1 MLIEKTLLLYPS
13 YLLSMIPIFHM
24 RQNLLFTLMII
35 LIAQAHFAQSEQALK
50 KQVRLS
56 LEEMKE
62 FVAIPNDANNPA
74 DIDQNLIWLVR
85 AFRGRGFDTRM
96 VPTEGLPL
104 FYAEMLSSPDHPTV
118 LFYMHFDGQSVDPSK
133 WKQQDPYEIAL
144 KRQEKGDWVEIPW
157 SELNKEVNADWRLF
171 GRSTS
176 DDKGPIV
183 MFLNAVDMLKY
194 EGKKIPFNVKVI
206 LDGEEEKSSKP
217 LPEAVRKNKSLLK
230 SDFLVINDGP
240 VHISEKPTLVY
251 GCRGITSMT
260 LTTFGPVVPQH
271 SGHYGNYAPNP
282 GFRLAR
288 LLDGMKDEKG
298 RVLIPGY
305 YDGIEL
311 DQETKKILSAVPD
324 DLATINSRL
333 QIAVPDAV
341 GGNYQE
347 SLQYPSLNA
356 RGLSSGWVG
365 KEARTIVPASA
376 TAELDLRLVPETDGD
391 RLKGLVRDYLESQG
405 YFIVD
410 EVPSKEMRMK
420 HPNIV
425 LVKEGSVTDAFRT
438 DLKNPY
444 GLWLEGILKD
454 AFEQEVVKIRTMGG
468 TVPIAPFINA
478 LEVPAF
484 IVPMVN
490 PDNNQHSPNEN
501 LKISQVGYGIKL
513 FYRMLTTEY
522 KTN

>member
-1 MLIEKTLLLYPS
+1 MRRVILLL
-13 YLLSMIPIFHM
+13 LLT
-24 RQNLLFTLMII
+24 FTAL
-35 LIAQAHFAQSEQALK
+35 QANSQSEQALD

-56 LEEMKE
+56 LEELKA
-62 FVAIPNDANNPA
+62 FIALPNDANSPK

-85 AFRGRGFDTRM
+85 AFTGRGFDARLL
-96 VPTEGLPL
+96 PTEGLPL
-104 FYAEMLSSPDHPTV
+104 FYAELSSSPAKPTI

-133 WKQQDPYEIAL
+133 WDQKDPYEVVL
-144 KRQEKGDWVEIPW
+144 KRSEGGRWVEMPW
-157 SELNKEVNADWRLF
+157 SALNKEVNPEWRLF

-183 MFLNAVDMLKY
+183 MFLNAFDMLRY
-194 EGKKIPFNVKVI
+194 EGKEIPFNVKVI

-217 LPEAVRKNKSLLK
+217 LPDAVRRNKDLLK

-240 VHISEKPTLVY
+240 VHVSEKPTLVF

-282 GFRLAR
+282 GFRLAS
-288 LLDGMKDEKG
+288 LLDGMKDESG

-311 DQETKKILSAVPD
+311 GQETRKILEQLPD
-324 DLATINSRL
+324 DISTIHSRL
-333 QIAVPDAV
+333 QIAAPEEV

-347 SLQYPSLNA
+347 SLQYPSLNV

-376 TAELDLRLVPETDGD
+376 TAELDLRLVVESDGS
-391 RLKGLVRDYLESQG
+391 RLKGLVRDYLKSKG

-410 EVPSKEMRMK
+410 QVPDKKLRMK
-420 HPNIV
+420 EPNIV
-425 LVKEGSVTDAFRT
+425 MVREGSVTDAFRT

-444 GLWLEGILKD
+444 GIWLEEVLKD
-454 AFEQEVVKIRTMGG
+454 AFEDEVVKIRTMGG

-478 LEVPAF
+478 LDIPAF
-484 IVPMVN
+484 IVPVVN

-501 LKISQVGYGIKL
+501 LKIGQMHYGLKL
-513 FYRMLTTEY
+513 FYRILTTPY
-522 KTN
+522 DPS